1 MNTYFIR
8 LDDAA
13 YKVVGDKMF
22 LDGSYL
28 YVYAGDDANGHDM
41 RGMFKADKVIDARM
55 CTGRDGA

>member
-28 YVYAGDDANGHDM
+28 YVYAGEEL
-41 RGMFKADKVIDARM
+41 RGMFRAERIVDARI
-55 CTGRDGA
+55 TKEAVG